1 MEAEADRHP
10 LVEPTTG
17 WPLVARIWRTVDV
30 DRTVAGLGV
39 EGDPLGPDELLGARG
54 VLVRP
59 DDGPPVAILEP
70 STEGPLAAALAR
82 ADEGDAGAY
91 VAAPGGLDG
100 ARAVAA
106 LGVGREAAGPFGRSA
121 LAAAVSGGIDGT
133 FIVIVDSPPATI
145 DR

>member
-1 MEAEADRHP
+1 MEAEPDRRP

-30 DRTVAGLGV
+30 ERTVAGLGV
-39 EGDPLGPDELLGARG
+39 KAHPLDPDDLLGARG

-59 DDGPPVAILEP
+59 DDGPPLAILEP

-91 VAAPGGLDG
+91 VAAPGGLDR
-100 ARAVAA
+100 ARVLGA
-106 LGVGREAAGPFGRSA
+106 LGMGRVAAGPFGRSA
-121 LAAAVSGGIDGT
+121 LAGALSSSVEGT
-133 FIVIVDSPPATI
+133 FIVIVEPPPATI